1 MDIKSLLTYTE
12 ETLEIVEKLY
22 FSASGEQKRDL
33 QKAMANLVMAREE
46 LEKNY
51 KPSGTRS
58 KIENKD
64 DVYIV
69 SCYLSRFGHEDLY
82 KDLNQTQAIQK
93 VAEILGLKPTTLKGT
108 RDIFD
113 PFFDNGRKGW
123 SKRQLNETEQ
133 KLFEKYK
140 KESKEKFLAEV
151 KQILRM

>member
-33 QKAMANLVMAREE
+33 QKAMANLVMA
-46 LEKNY
+46 
-51 KPSGTRS
+51 RS